1 MSSELTHR
9 PPDAS
14 PSATRERQSRTVE
27 PQLRDA
33 SESGQTATERAY
45 QEVRQRILDGRL
57 PAGRRLKELD
67 LARELGIS
75 RTPVRDALTRLNVEG
90 LLDFRPN
97 LGATVSVW
105 SEAQIE
111 QMFRIRA
118 MLEPFAAEIAAGEIA
133 DEEIAELRS
142 LCGVMEEAARRE
154 TSADLIKLAAA
165 NARFHKSSSTQL
177 GLSTWRNSSPWRWT
191 RRLLFGFLAVTRS
204 KKSSAAC
211 VIIAKWWTR
220 SRITTRRGRGVRCEP
235 TSCPGSARL
244 ARPVRGTVRAV
255 RVEAES
261 VMKVIFCRLG
271 WLGSGLGSP

>member
-165 NARFHKSSSTQL
+165 NARFH
-177 GLSTWRNSSPWRWT
+177 RIIID
-191 RRLLFGFLAVTRS
+191 ATRS
-204 KKSSAAC
+204 EHLAKLIAMAMDAPLTLRIFGRYTLEEIQRSMRHHREVVDALSHHDPAWAGSSMRTH
-211 VIIAKWWTR
+211 ILSGI
-220 SRITTRRGRGVRCEP
+220 GP
-235 TSCPGSARL
+235 ARK
-244 ARPVRGTVRAV
+244 ASQRDGKGGPR
-255 RVEAES
+255 
-261 VMKVIFCRLG
+261 
-271 WLGSGLGSP
+271 